1 MVALV
6 LRGDHTL
13 NDIKAEKIEEVNT
26 PLTMASEEELKA
38 AGLLKGYIGVDLDI
52 PVFVDRAAHI
62 LSDFVA
68 GANEVNKHATGVN
81 WDRDAHIT
89 RIVDIRNVLEGDAS
103 PDGQGTLQIK
113 RGIEVGH
120 IFQLGDKYSQALGC
134 SVSGEAG
141 KPVTLMM
148 GCYGIGVSRIIAAAI
163 EQNHDDNGIIWP
175 QTPDVKDSLAP
186 FEVAIVPMKSKEETV
201 MQTATELYEML
212 KAKGVNILLDDRN
225 ERPGVKFADLELIG
239 IPHRIVVSDRNIAED
254 KYEYVNRRDGEKS
267 CLAVT
272 SYWQNWAVNK
282 S

>member
-1 MVALV
+1 
-6 LRGDHTL
+6 
-13 NDIKAEKIEEVNT
+13 
-26 PLTMASEEELKA
+26 
-38 AGLLKGYIGVDLDI
+38 VDLDI
-52 PVFVDRAAHI
+52 PVFVDRAAAI

-68 GANEVNKHATGVN
+68 GANEVNKHTTGVN

-103 PDGQGTLQIK
+103 PEGQGTLQIK

-134 SVSGEAG
+134 SVSGEVG

-163 EQNHDDNGIIWP
+163 EQNHDDNGIMWP

-201 MQTATELYEML
+201 MQTATELYETL
-212 KAKGVNILLDDRN
+212 KAKGVNILLDDR
-225 ERPGVKFADLELIG
+225 
-239 IPHRIVVSDRNIAED
+239 
-254 KYEYVNRRDGEKS
+254 
-267 CLAVT
+267 
-272 SYWQNWAVNK
+272 
-282 S
+282 